1 MVIYLFYPF
10 YLIKCHL
17 MSGRAGG
24 RQRFIKILSK
34 NKIIR
39 KIILIITYPILN
51 FNKSLKDQQKF
62 ILKVLFLAMLTLIT
76 NYSFNVLLNVAPP
89 SLILLV
95 LIVFSALYC
104 NIFLIFII
112 LQIMFGISKQ
122 YALLNK
128 NSNSGCGAPPAALN
142 LNFLQNDFKKLME
155 TGPDSF
161 NYLNGL
167 ENVSQSKESI
177 VSFKDGKL
185 IIGWRSPKRC
195 GDYVPTLTNFLLKH
209 REWLRGSASRP
220 ILYNGIGSALTIM
233 LYYSAGGSGS
243 ALSAAR
249 LAVKL
254 HLKALDKG
262 PEADKYFHSLSDKQ
276 RADLLKVRMQTIS
289 RFKTTAGGGAGARVL
304 VAFSLFGILKIIS
317 NYLLTKK
324 SATSVTSLIP
334 MFKNKGGAAG
344 EASQPRSQPA
354 AKIYNNK
361 NNKPNKPNN
370 KDFWKYF
377 LLFILCFTI
386 TNILHFLGYSYITDL
401 ISIYKIG
408 LILNLLF
415 GYIIVYNSIA
425 MYLVNYNP
433 QREIEKHTIYKYLPK
448 FTKNFLSLY
457 DTNHPELIKAM
468 NKLLI
473 GGIVVSIL
481 IMVIINVVLLF
492 I

>member
-1 MVIYLFYPF
+1 
-10 YLIKCHL
+10 

-39 KIILIITYPILN
+39 KIIFIITYPILN

-128 NSNSGCGAPPAALN
+128 NSNSGWGGASAAALN
-142 LNFLQNDFKKLME
+142 LNFLQNYFKKLME
-155 TGPDSF
+155 SGPDSF

-233 LYYSAGGSGS
+233 LYY
-243 ALSAAR
+243 R
-249 LAVKL
+249 
-254 HLKALDKG
+254 
-262 PEADKYFHSLSDKQ
+262 
-276 RADLLKVRMQTIS
+276 
-289 RFKTTAGGGAGARVL
+289 AGARVL

-344 EASQPRSQPA
+344 GAPQPRSQPA

>member
-155 TGPDSF
+155 SGPDSF

-289 RFKTTAGGGAGARVL
+289 RFKTTAGGA
-304 VAFSLFGILKIIS
+304 
-317 NYLLTKK
+317 
-324 SATSVTSLIP
+324 P
-334 MFKNKGGAAG
+334 
-344 EASQPRSQPA
+344 QPRSQPA

>member
-1 MVIYLFYPF
+1 
-10 YLIKCHL
+10 

-155 TGPDSF
+155 SGPDSF

-209 REWLRGSASRP
+209 REGRSL
-220 ILYNGIGSALTIM
+220 ILYHGIGSALTVM
-233 LYYSAGGSGS
+233 LYYSAAFS
-243 ALSAAR
+243 AR

-289 RFKTTAGGGAGARVL
+289 RFKTTAGGGARVL

-344 EASQPRSQPA
+344 GAPQPRSQPA

>member
-1 MVIYLFYPF
+1 
-10 YLIKCHL
+10 

-128 NSNSGCGAPPAALN
+128 NSNSGWGGASAAALN
-142 LNFLQNDFKKLME
+142 LNFLQNYFKKLME
-155 TGPDSF
+155 SGPDSF

-220 ILYNGIGSALTIM
+220 ILYNGIGSALTVM
-233 LYYSAGGSGS
+233 LYYSA
-243 ALSAAR
+243 ALSAR

-262 PEADKYFHSLSDKQ
+262 PEADKYFNSLSDKQ

-289 RFKTTAGGGAGARVL
+289 RFKTTAGGA
-304 VAFSLFGILKIIS
+304 
-317 NYLLTKK
+317 
-324 SATSVTSLIP
+324 P
-334 MFKNKGGAAG
+334 
-344 EASQPRSQPA
+344 QPRSQPA

>member
-1 MVIYLFYPF
+1 
-10 YLIKCHL
+10 

-128 NSNSGCGAPPAALN
+128 NSNSGWGGASAAALN
-142 LNFLQNDFKKLME
+142 LNFLQNYFKKLME
-155 TGPDSF
+155 SGPDSF

-195 GDYVPTLTNFLLKH
+195 GDYVPTLTNFLLKN

-233 LYYSAGGSGS
+233 LYY
-243 ALSAAR
+243 R
-249 LAVKL
+249 
-254 HLKALDKG
+254 
-262 PEADKYFHSLSDKQ
+262 
-276 RADLLKVRMQTIS
+276 
-289 RFKTTAGGGAGARVL
+289 AGARVL

-334 MFKNKGGAAG
+334 MFKNKGGPAG
-344 EASQPRSQPA
+344 GAPQPRSQPA

>member
-1 MVIYLFYPF
+1 
-10 YLIKCHL
+10 

-128 NSNSGCGAPPAALN
+128 NSNSGWGGASAAALN
-142 LNFLQNDFKKLME
+142 LNFLQNYFKKLME
-155 TGPDSF
+155 SGPDSF

-289 RFKTTAGGGAGARVL
+289 RFKTTAGGA
-304 VAFSLFGILKIIS
+304 
-317 NYLLTKK
+317 
-324 SATSVTSLIP
+324 P
-334 MFKNKGGAAG
+334 
-344 EASQPRSQPA
+344 QPRSQPA

-433 QREIEKHTIYKYLPK
+433 QREIEKHKIYKYLPK

>member
-1 MVIYLFYPF
+1 
-10 YLIKCHL
+10 
-17 MSGRAGG
+17 MSIT
-24 RQRFIKILSK
+24 FIKSLS
-34 NKIIR
+34 NIKIIR
-39 KIILIITYPILN
+39 KIIFIISYPILN

-128 NSNSGCGAPPAALN
+128 NSNSGWGGASAAALN
-142 LNFLQNDFKKLME
+142 LNFLQNYFKKLME
-155 TGPDSF
+155 SGPDSF

-289 RFKTTAGGGAGARVL
+289 RFKTTAGGA
-304 VAFSLFGILKIIS
+304 
-317 NYLLTKK
+317 
-324 SATSVTSLIP
+324 P
-334 MFKNKGGAAG
+334 
-344 EASQPRSQPA
+344 QPRSQPA

>member
-1 MVIYLFYPF
+1 
-10 YLIKCHL
+10 

-155 TGPDSF
+155 SGPDSF

-304 VAFSLFGILKIIS
+304 VAFSLFVILKIIS

-334 MFKNKGGAAG
+334 MFKNKGGPAG
-344 EASQPRSQPA
+344 GAPQPRSQPA

>member
-128 NSNSGCGAPPAALN
+128 NSNSGWGGASAAALN
-142 LNFLQNDFKKLME
+142 LNFLQNYFKKLME
-155 TGPDSF
+155 SGPDSF

-262 PEADKYFHSLSDKQ
+262 PEADKYFNSLSDKQ

-289 RFKTTAGGGAGARVL
+289 RFKTTAGGA
-304 VAFSLFGILKIIS
+304 
-317 NYLLTKK
+317 
-324 SATSVTSLIP
+324 P
-334 MFKNKGGAAG
+334 
-344 EASQPRSQPA
+344 QPRSQPA

>member
-10 YLIKCHL
+10 SLIKCHL

-128 NSNSGCGAPPAALN
+128 NSNSGWGGASAAALN
-142 LNFLQNDFKKLME
+142 LNFLQNYFKKLME
-155 TGPDSF
+155 SGPDSF

-289 RFKTTAGGGAGARVL
+289 RFKTTAGGA
-304 VAFSLFGILKIIS
+304 
-317 NYLLTKK
+317 
-324 SATSVTSLIP
+324 P
-334 MFKNKGGAAG
+334 
-344 EASQPRSQPA
+344 QPRSQPA

-408 LILNLLF
+408 FILNLLF

>member
-1 MVIYLFYPF
+1 
-10 YLIKCHL
+10 
-17 MSGRAGG
+17 MSIT
-24 RQRFIKILSK
+24 FIKSLS
-34 NKIIR
+34 NIKIIR
-39 KIILIITYPILN
+39 KIIFIISYPILN

-95 LIVFSALYC
+95 LIVLSALYC
-104 NIFLIFII
+104 NIFLIFMI

-128 NSNSGCGAPPAALN
+128 NSNSGWGGASAAALN
-142 LNFLQNDFKKLME
+142 LNFLQNYFKKLME
-155 TGPDSF
+155 SGPDSF

-289 RFKTTAGGGAGARVL
+289 RFKTTAGGA
-304 VAFSLFGILKIIS
+304 
-317 NYLLTKK
+317 
-324 SATSVTSLIP
+324 P
-334 MFKNKGGAAG
+334 
-344 EASQPRSQPA
+344 QPRSQPA

>member
-128 NSNSGCGAPPAALN
+128 NSNSGWGGASAAALN
-142 LNFLQNDFKKLME
+142 LNFLQNYFKKLME
-155 TGPDSF
+155 SGPDSF

-276 RADLLKVRMQTIS
+276 RADLLKVRMQKIS
-289 RFKTTAGGGAGARVL
+289 RFKTTAGGA
-304 VAFSLFGILKIIS
+304 
-317 NYLLTKK
+317 
-324 SATSVTSLIP
+324 P
-334 MFKNKGGAAG
+334 
-344 EASQPRSQPA
+344 QPRSQPA

-473 GGIVVSIL
+473 GGIIVSIL

>member
-62 ILKVLFLAMLTLIT
+62 IFKVLSLAMLTLIT

-155 TGPDSF
+155 SGPDSF

-185 IIGWRSPKRC
+185 IIGVKRC
-195 GDYVPTLTNFLLKH
+195 GDYVPTLTNFLLKN

-249 LAVKL
+249 LNV
-254 HLKALDKG
+254 
-262 PEADKYFHSLSDKQ
+262 
-276 RADLLKVRMQTIS
+276 
-289 RFKTTAGGGAGARVL
+289 
-304 VAFSLFGILKIIS
+304 
-317 NYLLTKK
+317 
-324 SATSVTSLIP
+324 
-334 MFKNKGGAAG
+334 
-344 EASQPRSQPA
+344 
-354 AKIYNNK
+354 
-361 NNKPNKPNN
+361 
-370 KDFWKYF
+370 KDF
-377 LLFILCFTI
+377 LAPAPLCPPP
-386 TNILHFLGYSYITDL
+386 LHDF
-401 ISIYKIG
+401 
-408 LILNLLF
+408 
-415 GYIIVYNSIA
+415 
-425 MYLVNYNP
+425 
-433 QREIEKHTIYKYLPK
+433 
-448 FTKNFLSLY
+448 
-457 DTNHPELIKAM
+457 
-468 NKLLI
+468 
-473 GGIVVSIL
+473 
-481 IMVIINVVLLF
+481 
-492 I
+492 

>member
-1 MVIYLFYPF
+1 
-10 YLIKCHL
+10 

-155 TGPDSF
+155 SGPDSF

-209 REWLRGSASRP
+209 REGRSL
-220 ILYNGIGSALTIM
+220 ILYHGIGSALTVM
-233 LYYSAGGSGS
+233 LYYSAAFS
-243 ALSAAR
+243 AR

-344 EASQPRSQPA
+344 GAPQPRSQPA

>member
-10 YLIKCHL
+10 SLIKCHL

-62 ILKVLFLAMLTLIT
+62 IFKVLFLAMLTLIT
-76 NYSFNVLLNVAPP
+76 NYSFNVLLNVAQP

-128 NSNSGCGAPPAALN
+128 NSNSGWGGASAAALN
-142 LNFLQNDFKKLME
+142 LNFLQNYFKKLME
-155 TGPDSF
+155 SGPDSF

-195 GDYVPTLTNFLLKH
+195 GDYVPTLTNFLLKN

-289 RFKTTAGGGAGARVL
+289 RFKTTAGGA
-304 VAFSLFGILKIIS
+304 
-317 NYLLTKK
+317 
-324 SATSVTSLIP
+324 P
-334 MFKNKGGAAG
+334 
-344 EASQPRSQPA
+344 QPRSQPA

>member
-62 ILKVLFLAMLTLIT
+62 IFKVLSLAMLTLIT

-128 NSNSGCGAPPAALN
+128 NSNSGWGGASAAALN
-142 LNFLQNDFKKLME
+142 LNFLQNYFKKLME
-155 TGPDSF
+155 SGPDSF

-195 GDYVPTLTNFLLKH
+195 GYYVPTLTNFLLKH

-289 RFKTTAGGGAGARVL
+289 RFKTTAGGA
-304 VAFSLFGILKIIS
+304 
-317 NYLLTKK
+317 
-324 SATSVTSLIP
+324 P
-334 MFKNKGGAAG
+334 
-344 EASQPRSQPA
+344 QPRSQPA

>member
-1 MVIYLFYPF
+1 
-10 YLIKCHL
+10 

-95 LIVFSALYC
+95 LIVLSALYC
-104 NIFLIFII
+104 NIFLILII
-112 LQIMFGISKQ
+112 LQIMFGMSKQ

-128 NSNSGCGAPPAALN
+128 NSNSGWGGASAAALN
-142 LNFLQNDFKKLME
+142 LNFLQNYFKKLME
-155 TGPDSF
+155 SGPDSF

-289 RFKTTAGGGAGARVL
+289 RFKTTAGGA
-304 VAFSLFGILKIIS
+304 
-317 NYLLTKK
+317 
-324 SATSVTSLIP
+324 P
-334 MFKNKGGAAG
+334 
-344 EASQPRSQPA
+344 QPRSQPA

>member
-142 LNFLQNDFKKLME
+142 LNFLQNYFKKLME
-155 TGPDSF
+155 SGPDSF

-209 REWLRGSASRP
+209 REGRSL
-220 ILYNGIGSALTIM
+220 ILYNGIGSALTVM
-233 LYYSAGGSGS
+233 LYYSA
-243 ALSAAR
+243 ALSAR

-276 RADLLKVRMQTIS
+276 RADLLKVRMQTKS
-289 RFKTTAGGGAGARVL
+289 RFKTTAGGA
-304 VAFSLFGILKIIS
+304 
-317 NYLLTKK
+317 
-324 SATSVTSLIP
+324 P
-334 MFKNKGGAAG
+334 
-344 EASQPRSQPA
+344 QPRSQPA

>member
-1 MVIYLFYPF
+1 
-10 YLIKCHL
+10 
-17 MSGRAGG
+17 
-24 RQRFIKILSK
+24 
-34 NKIIR
+34 
-39 KIILIITYPILN
+39 
-51 FNKSLKDQQKF
+51 
-62 ILKVLFLAMLTLIT
+62 
-76 NYSFNVLLNVAPP
+76 
-89 SLILLV
+89 
-95 LIVFSALYC
+95 
-104 NIFLIFII
+104 
-112 LQIMFGISKQ
+112 
-122 YALLNK
+122 
-128 NSNSGCGAPPAALN
+128 
-142 LNFLQNDFKKLME
+142 
-155 TGPDSF
+155 
-161 NYLNGL
+161 
-167 ENVSQSKESI
+167 
-177 VSFKDGKL
+177 
-185 IIGWRSPKRC
+185 
-195 GDYVPTLTNFLLKH
+195 
-209 REWLRGSASRP
+209 
-220 ILYNGIGSALTIM
+220 
-233 LYYSAGGSGS
+233 
-243 ALSAAR
+243 
-249 LAVKL
+249 
-254 HLKALDKG
+254 
-262 PEADKYFHSLSDKQ
+262 
-276 RADLLKVRMQTIS
+276 
-289 RFKTTAGGGAGARVL
+289 
-304 VAFSLFGILKIIS
+304 
-317 NYLLTKK
+317 
-324 SATSVTSLIP
+324 

-344 EASQPRSQPA
+344 GAPQPRSQPA

-457 DTNHPELIKAM
+457 DTNHTELIKAM

>member
-10 YLIKCHL
+10 SLIKCHL

-39 KIILIITYPILN
+39 KIILIISYPILN

-128 NSNSGCGAPPAALN
+128 NSNSGWGGASAAALN
-142 LNFLQNDFKKLME
+142 LNFLQNYFKKLME
-155 TGPDSF
+155 SGPDSF

-185 IIGWRSPKRC
+185 IIGVKRC
-195 GDYVPTLTNFLLKH
+195 GDYVPTLTNFLLKN

-289 RFKTTAGGGAGARVL
+289 RFKTTAGGA
-304 VAFSLFGILKIIS
+304 
-317 NYLLTKK
+317 
-324 SATSVTSLIP
+324 P
-334 MFKNKGGAAG
+334 
-344 EASQPRSQPA
+344 QPRSQPA

>member
-1 MVIYLFYPF
+1 
-10 YLIKCHL
+10 

-62 ILKVLFLAMLTLIT
+62 IFKVLSLAMLTLIT

-95 LIVFSALYC
+95 LIVLSALYC

-112 LQIMFGISKQ
+112 LQIMFGMSKQ

-128 NSNSGCGAPPAALN
+128 NSNSGWGGASAAALN
-142 LNFLQNDFKKLME
+142 LNFLQNYFKKLLE
-155 TGPDSF
+155 SGPDSF

-209 REWLRGSASRP
+209 REGRSL
-220 ILYNGIGSALTIM
+220 ILYHGIGSALTVM
-233 LYYSAGGSGS
+233 LYYSAAFS
-243 ALSAAR
+243 AR

-262 PEADKYFHSLSDKQ
+262 PEADKYFNSLSDKQ

-304 VAFSLFGILKIIS
+304 VAFSLFSILKIIS

-334 MFKNKGGAAG
+334 MFKNKGGPAG
-344 EASQPRSQPA
+344 GAPQPRSQPA

>member
-1 MVIYLFYPF
+1 
-10 YLIKCHL
+10 

-95 LIVFSALYC
+95 LIVLSALYC

-128 NSNSGCGAPPAALN
+128 NSNSGWGGASAAALN
-142 LNFLQNDFKKLME
+142 LNFLQNYFKKLME
-155 TGPDSF
+155 SGPDSF

-289 RFKTTAGGGAGARVL
+289 RFKTTAGGA
-304 VAFSLFGILKIIS
+304 
-317 NYLLTKK
+317 
-324 SATSVTSLIP
+324 P
-334 MFKNKGGAAG
+334 
-344 EASQPRSQPA
+344 QPRSQPA

>member
-1 MVIYLFYPF
+1 
-10 YLIKCHL
+10 

-155 TGPDSF
+155 SGPDSF

-209 REWLRGSASRP
+209 REGRSL
-220 ILYNGIGSALTIM
+220 ILYNGIGSALTVM
-233 LYYSAGGSGS
+233 LYYSA
-243 ALSAAR
+243 ALSAR

-289 RFKTTAGGGAGARVL
+289 RFKTTAGGGARVL

-334 MFKNKGGAAG
+334 MFKNKGGPAG
-344 EASQPRSQPA
+344 GAPQPRSQPA

>member
-1 MVIYLFYPF
+1 
-10 YLIKCHL
+10 
-17 MSGRAGG
+17 MSIT
-24 RQRFIKILSK
+24 FIKSLS
-34 NKIIR
+34 NIKIIR
-39 KIILIITYPILN
+39 KIIFIISYPILN

-128 NSNSGCGAPPAALN
+128 NSNSGWGGASAAALN
-142 LNFLQNDFKKLME
+142 LNFLQNYFKKLME
-155 TGPDSF
+155 SGPDSF

-209 REWLRGSASRP
+209 REGRSL
-220 ILYNGIGSALTIM
+220 ILYNGIGSALTVM
-233 LYYSAGGSGS
+233 LYYSA
-243 ALSAAR
+243 ALSAR

-289 RFKTTAGGGAGARVL
+289 RFKTTAGGA
-304 VAFSLFGILKIIS
+304 
-317 NYLLTKK
+317 
-324 SATSVTSLIP
+324 P
-334 MFKNKGGAAG
+334 
-344 EASQPRSQPA
+344 QPRSQPA

>member
-1 MVIYLFYPF
+1 
-10 YLIKCHL
+10 

-62 ILKVLFLAMLTLIT
+62 IFKVLFLAMLTLIT

-128 NSNSGCGAPPAALN
+128 NSNSGWGGASAAALN
-142 LNFLQNDFKKLME
+142 LNFLQNYFKKLME
-155 TGPDSF
+155 SGPDSF

-289 RFKTTAGGGAGARVL
+289 RFKTTAGGA
-304 VAFSLFGILKIIS
+304 
-317 NYLLTKK
+317 
-324 SATSVTSLIP
+324 P
-334 MFKNKGGAAG
+334 
-344 EASQPRSQPA
+344 QPRSQPA

-361 NNKPNKPNN
+361 NNKPNN

-408 LILNLLF
+408 FILNLLF

>member
-1 MVIYLFYPF
+1 
-10 YLIKCHL
+10 
-17 MSGRAGG
+17 MSIT
-24 RQRFIKILSK
+24 FIKSLS
-34 NKIIR
+34 NIKIIR
-39 KIILIITYPILN
+39 KIIFIISYPILN

-128 NSNSGCGAPPAALN
+128 NSNSGIAAALN

-155 TGPDSF
+155 SGPDSF

-289 RFKTTAGGGAGARVL
+289 RFKTTAGGA
-304 VAFSLFGILKIIS
+304 
-317 NYLLTKK
+317 
-324 SATSVTSLIP
+324 P
-334 MFKNKGGAAG
+334 
-344 EASQPRSQPA
+344 QPRSQPA

-457 DTNHPELIKAM
+457 DTNQPELIKAM

>member
-1 MVIYLFYPF
+1 
-10 YLIKCHL
+10 
-17 MSGRAGG
+17 MSIT
-24 RQRFIKILSK
+24 FIKSLS
-34 NKIIR
+34 NIKIIR
-39 KIILIITYPILN
+39 KIIFIISYPILN

-128 NSNSGCGAPPAALN
+128 NSNSGWGGASAAALN
-142 LNFLQNDFKKLME
+142 LNFLQNYFKKLME
-155 TGPDSF
+155 SGPDSF

-209 REWLRGSASRP
+209 REGRSL
-220 ILYNGIGSALTIM
+220 ILYHGIGSALTVM
-233 LYYSAGGSGS
+233 LYYSAAFS
-243 ALSAAR
+243 AR

-289 RFKTTAGGGAGARVL
+289 RFKTTAGGA
-304 VAFSLFGILKIIS
+304 
-317 NYLLTKK
+317 
-324 SATSVTSLIP
+324 P
-334 MFKNKGGAAG
+334 
-344 EASQPRSQPA
+344 QPRSQPA

>member
-1 MVIYLFYPF
+1 
-10 YLIKCHL
+10 

-62 ILKVLFLAMLTLIT
+62 IFKVLSLAMLTLIT

-128 NSNSGCGAPPAALN
+128 NSNSGWGGASAAALN

-155 TGPDSF
+155 SGPDSF

-185 IIGWRSPKRC
+185 IIGWRSTKRC

-209 REWLRGSASRP
+209 REGRSL
-220 ILYNGIGSALTIM
+220 ILYHGIGSALTVM
-233 LYYSAGGSGS
+233 LYYSA
-243 ALSAAR
+243 ALSAR

-344 EASQPRSQPA
+344 GAPQPRSQPA

>member
-1 MVIYLFYPF
+1 
-10 YLIKCHL
+10 

-39 KIILIITYPILN
+39 KIIFIITYPILN

-122 YALLNK
+122 NALLNK
-128 NSNSGCGAPPAALN
+128 NSNSGWGGASAAALN
-142 LNFLQNDFKKLME
+142 LNFLQNYFKKLME
-155 TGPDSF
+155 SGPDSF

-233 LYYSAGGSGS
+233 LYY
-243 ALSAAR
+243 R
-249 LAVKL
+249 
-254 HLKALDKG
+254 
-262 PEADKYFHSLSDKQ
+262 
-276 RADLLKVRMQTIS
+276 
-289 RFKTTAGGGAGARVL
+289 AGARVL

-344 EASQPRSQPA
+344 GAPQPRSQPA

>member
-1 MVIYLFYPF
+1 
-10 YLIKCHL
+10 
-17 MSGRAGG
+17 MSIT
-24 RQRFIKILSK
+24 FIKSLSK

-39 KIILIITYPILN
+39 KIIFIISYPILN

-128 NSNSGCGAPPAALN
+128 NSNSGWGGASAAALN
-142 LNFLQNDFKKLME
+142 LNFLQNYFKKLME
-155 TGPDSF
+155 SGPDSF

-167 ENVSQSKESI
+167 EKVSQSKESI

-195 GDYVPTLTNFLLKH
+195 GDYVPTLTDFLLKH

-289 RFKTTAGGGAGARVL
+289 RFKTTAGGA
-304 VAFSLFGILKIIS
+304 
-317 NYLLTKK
+317 
-324 SATSVTSLIP
+324 P
-334 MFKNKGGAAG
+334 
-344 EASQPRSQPA
+344 QPRSQPA

>member
-1 MVIYLFYPF
+1 MVKRIPCKTLLLVRFQF
-10 YLIKCHL
+10 SAIIKTC
-17 MSGRAGG
+17 
-24 RQRFIKILSK
+24 
-34 NKIIR
+34 
-39 KIILIITYPILN
+39 
-51 FNKSLKDQQKF
+51 
-62 ILKVLFLAMLTLIT
+62 
-76 NYSFNVLLNVAPP
+76 SFEPPP
-89 SLILLV
+89 S
-95 LIVFSALYC
+95 
-104 NIFLIFII
+104 
-112 LQIMFGISKQ
+112 G
-122 YALLNK
+122 
-128 NSNSGCGAPPAALN
+128 
-142 LNFLQNDFKKLME
+142 
-155 TGPDSF
+155 
-161 NYLNGL
+161 
-167 ENVSQSKESI
+167 
-177 VSFKDGKL
+177 
-185 IIGWRSPKRC
+185 
-195 GDYVPTLTNFLLKH
+195 
-209 REWLRGSASRP
+209 RGSARHRP
-220 ILYNGIGSALTIM
+220 RRAGKGCNAAGQTLFLSQAG
-233 LYYSAGGSGS
+233 GGSGS

-289 RFKTTAGGGAGARVL
+289 RFKTTAGGA
-304 VAFSLFGILKIIS
+304 
-317 NYLLTKK
+317 
-324 SATSVTSLIP
+324 P
-334 MFKNKGGAAG
+334 
-344 EASQPRSQPA
+344 QPRSQPA

>member
-1 MVIYLFYPF
+1 
-10 YLIKCHL
+10 
-17 MSGRAGG
+17 
-24 RQRFIKILSK
+24 
-34 NKIIR
+34 
-39 KIILIITYPILN
+39 
-51 FNKSLKDQQKF
+51 
-62 ILKVLFLAMLTLIT
+62 
-76 NYSFNVLLNVAPP
+76 
-89 SLILLV
+89 
-95 LIVFSALYC
+95 
-104 NIFLIFII
+104 
-112 LQIMFGISKQ
+112 MFGISKQ

-155 TGPDSF
+155 SGPDSF

-167 ENVSQSKESI
+167 ENVSKSKESI

-289 RFKTTAGGGAGARVL
+289 RFKTTAGGGARVL

-334 MFKNKGGAAG
+334 MFKNKGGPAG
-344 EASQPRSQPA
+344 GAPQPRSQPA

-386 TNILHFLGYSYITDL
+386 TNILHFLGYNDITDL
-401 ISIYKIG
+401 ISVYKIG
-408 LILNLLF
+408 LIINLLF

-433 QREIEKHTIYKYLPK
+433 QREIEKHKIYKYLPK

>member
-1 MVIYLFYPF
+1 
-10 YLIKCHL
+10 

-155 TGPDSF
+155 SGPDSF

-209 REWLRGSASRP
+209 REGRSL
-220 ILYNGIGSALTIM
+220 ILYHGIGSALTVM
-233 LYYSAGGSGS
+233 LYYSA
-243 ALSAAR
+243 ALSAR

-334 MFKNKGGAAG
+334 MFKNKGGPAG
-344 EASQPRSQPA
+344 GAPQPRSQPA

>member
-1 MVIYLFYPF
+1 
-10 YLIKCHL
+10 

-62 ILKVLFLAMLTLIT
+62 IFKVLSLAMLTLIT

-128 NSNSGCGAPPAALN
+128 NSNSGWGGASAAALN
-142 LNFLQNDFKKLME
+142 LNFLQNYFKKLME
-155 TGPDSF
+155 SGPDSF

-209 REWLRGSASRP
+209 REGRSL
-220 ILYNGIGSALTIM
+220 ILYHGIGSALTVM
-233 LYYSAGGSGS
+233 LYYSA
-243 ALSAAR
+243 ALSAR

-289 RFKTTAGGGAGARVL
+289 RFKTTAGGGARVL

-344 EASQPRSQPA
+344 GAPQPRSQPA

>member
-1 MVIYLFYPF
+1 
-10 YLIKCHL
+10 

-128 NSNSGCGAPPAALN
+128 NYNSGCGAPPAALN

-155 TGPDSF
+155 SGPDSF

-185 IIGWRSPKRC
+185 IIGVKRC

-209 REWLRGSASRP
+209 REGRSL
-220 ILYNGIGSALTIM
+220 ILYNGIGSALTVM
-233 LYYSAGGSGS
+233 LYYSA
-243 ALSAAR
+243 ALSAR

-262 PEADKYFHSLSDKQ
+262 PEADKYFNSLSDKQ

-344 EASQPRSQPA
+344 GAPQPRSQPA

>member
-1 MVIYLFYPF
+1 
-10 YLIKCHL
+10 

-128 NSNSGCGAPPAALN
+128 NSNSGIAAALN

-155 TGPDSF
+155 SGPDSF

-334 MFKNKGGAAG
+334 MFKNKGGPAG
-344 EASQPRSQPA
+344 GAPQPRSQPA

>member
-10 YLIKCHL
+10 SLIKCHL

-62 ILKVLFLAMLTLIT
+62 IFKVLFLAMLTLIT

-128 NSNSGCGAPPAALN
+128 NSNSGWGGASAAALN
-142 LNFLQNDFKKLME
+142 LNFLQNYFKKLME
-155 TGPDSF
+155 SGPDSF

-289 RFKTTAGGGAGARVL
+289 RFKTTAGGA
-304 VAFSLFGILKIIS
+304 
-317 NYLLTKK
+317 
-324 SATSVTSLIP
+324 P
-334 MFKNKGGAAG
+334 
-344 EASQPRSQPA
+344 QPRSQPA

>member
-1 MVIYLFYPF
+1 
-10 YLIKCHL
+10 

-128 NSNSGCGAPPAALN
+128 NSNSGIAAALN

-155 TGPDSF
+155 SGPDSF

-185 IIGWRSPKRC
+185 IIGVKRC

-334 MFKNKGGAAG
+334 MFKNKGGPAG
-344 EASQPRSQPA
+344 GAPQPRSQPA

>member
-1 MVIYLFYPF
+1 
-10 YLIKCHL
+10 

-128 NSNSGCGAPPAALN
+128 NSNSGWGGASAAALN
-142 LNFLQNDFKKLME
+142 LNFLQNYFKKLME
-155 TGPDSF
+155 SGPDSF

-209 REWLRGSASRP
+209 REGRSL
-220 ILYNGIGSALTIM
+220 ILYHGIGSALTVM
-233 LYYSAGGSGS
+233 LYYSAAFS
-243 ALSAAR
+243 AR

-289 RFKTTAGGGAGARVL
+289 RFKTTAGGA
-304 VAFSLFGILKIIS
+304 
-317 NYLLTKK
+317 
-324 SATSVTSLIP
+324 P
-334 MFKNKGGAAG
+334 
-344 EASQPRSQPA
+344 QPRSQPA